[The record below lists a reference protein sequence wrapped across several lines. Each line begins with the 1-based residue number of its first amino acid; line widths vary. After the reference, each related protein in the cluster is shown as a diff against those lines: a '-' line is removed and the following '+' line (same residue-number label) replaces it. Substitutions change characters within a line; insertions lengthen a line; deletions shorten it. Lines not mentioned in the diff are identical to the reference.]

1 MFFSECGSQGGGL
14 FGGFGPKV
22 AAGFLALEA
31 FGYRYYE
38 VLLGSL
44 VLAPEVG

>member
-1 MFFSECGSQGGGL
+1 MLEVL
-14 FGGFGPKV
+14 VGGFGLKV
-22 AAGFLALEA
+22 AAGFRVLEA

-44 VLAPEVG
+44 LVLVPEMG